1 MATPNLFLSVLMLS
15 VILLVIPTSCKKCT
29 NSQTELS
36 SHTLRYHLLY
46 SSTINESSYSSYFP
60 LIKKP
65 SVRVGF
71 SLYRR
76 SSSRRRALYQKDKE
90 EKVLELKP
98 FSLHKVRLD
107 EDSDYGRAQKTNLE
121 YLLSLDVDRLG
132 WSFRKTAGVYAYGEP
147 YGGWESKDCEL
158 RGHFVGHYLSATAL
172 MWASTH
178 DESLWNKM
186 NSVIDALYECQQ
198 KLDSGYLSAF
208 PSELFDRFEA
218 VKPVW
223 APYYTIHK
231 IMAGLLDQYT
241 LAGNKKALEMVKW
254 MATYFYNRVQNVIR
268 KYTIERHW
276 TSLNEETGGM
286 NDILYSLYTLTG
298 DQRHLELA
306 QLFDKPCFLGLL
318 AMKAD
323 SLSNFHAN
331 THIPIVIGSE
341 KGYEV
346 TQDSLLKEISVFFM
360 ETINS
365 SHAYITGGTS
375 AGEFWTDPK
384 RLGSTLGTENQE
396 SCTSYNMLKVARNL
410 FLWTKSEVYAGYF
423 ERSLINGVLSIQR
436 GTEPGVMI
444 YMLPLGRGK
453 SKSRS
458 YHGWGTPEKSFW
470 CCYGTGIESF
480 SKLGESIYFQVNG
493 ASRSLYVTQFIPSTL
508 TWDAAKL
515 IVKLKVLP
523 LHSWDPYLQI
533 TLEFFSL
540 EVDGARSLLQST
552 VNIRMPSWTSASN
565 SRGMLNDENI
575 FLPEP
580 GNFLRITRTWEPG
593 DKLNMVLPVRLQT
606 EPIKDDR
613 PEYASVMGIL
623 FGPYVLAGMSTGDW
637 DLSVDN
643 LELSN
648 WITPVPEYF
657 SSQLIT
663 LYHMREDNPMSEDWV
678 LVHDG
683 NMVYLGPGP
692 KEGTDE
698 AARATFRVRVI
709 NQTSEEEKRH
719 DMDLVGRLVSLEA
732 FDQPD
737 LLVAHT
743 DEDKKTV
750 FMKGSS
756 SPNELN
762 TVFLVH
768 QGLDGRN
775 DTISFESLS
784 ARGCFLWAPRIEDPE
799 VKMHCHNATALV
811 DGASSSFV
819 ARKGVSQYDALSFIA
834 KGAERSYLLSPI
846 MGYKDESYTVFF
858 NVTYSGLDQVA
869 NA

>member
-375 AGEFWTDPK
+375 AGEFCK
-384 RLGSTLGTENQE
+384 FIHY
-396 SCTSYNMLKVARNL
+396 CIA
-410 FLWTKSEVYAGYF
+410 
-423 ERSLINGVLSIQR
+423 
-436 GTEPGVMI
+436 
-444 YMLPLGRGK
+444 
-453 SKSRS
+453 
-458 YHGWGTPEKSFW
+458 
-470 CCYGTGIESF
+470 GIESF

-709 NQTSEEEKRH
+709 NQTLEEEKRH